1 MKHILLKL
9 GIWAGAMAAPSLF
22 AQGLTNDRL
31 VAPLLLSTNQIG
43 YVKTP
48 IPRQFISI
56 NLTNTGLATNAFG
69 RTNGVGTII
78 SSVTNR
84 LDAGEP
90 TKPSAAVHVVG
101 EAPTVGL
108 APSLGT
114 APGVGNA
121 PSLGTPPKIR

>member
-22 AQGLTNDRL
+22 AQGLTNDRP

-43 YVKTP
+43 YVATP
-48 IPRQFISI
+48 IPRQFIFI
-56 NLTNTGLATNAFG
+56 NPTNTG
-69 RTNGVGTII
+69 RTNGTFI
-78 SSVTNR
+78 SNVTNR
-84 LDAGEP
+84 VDAP
-90 TKPSAAVHVVG
+90 TNPVAPVHVLG
-101 EAPTVGL
+101 EAPTVGQ

-114 APGVGNA
+114 APGVGQA